1 MKRIA
6 IINGPNLNLLGRREP
21 EKYGRES
28 LEDIQGWLREQVPE
42 EAVFLRFFQSNVEG
56 ELVTAI
62 QEAADFDGIILNA
75 AAYTHTSVAIRDAVA
90 AVKAP
95 AVEVHLTN
103 VDSREDFRRTS
114 LVAPVCRG
122 TISGFGKY
130 SYLLALHSFFYEPVA
145 C

>member
-1 MKRIA
+1 MKQIA
-6 IINGPNLNLLGRREP
+6 VINGPNLNLLGKREP
-21 EKYGRES
+21 EKYGSES
-28 LEDIQGWLREQVPE
+28 LEDINRWLTSCAAKEDVH
-42 EAVFLRFFQSNVEG
+42 LRFFQSNVEG

-62 QEAADFDGIILNA
+62 QEAAGFDGIILNA

-90 AVKAP
+90 AVDAP

-122 TISGFGKY
+122 TIAGFGKH
-130 SYLLALHSFFYEPVA
+130 SYLLALNSFFYA
-145 C
+145 